1 MNITLILPR
10 LSDALRALDRASA
23 ETKAGVRR
31 ALFRIGATVKRT
43 AVLYAPISPSKS
55 LLQRLKKAGGVE
67 GSTVTVGRG
76 NRRQDVTLTK
86 FYADR
91 LDDMLSDNPR
101 SVDGPTPGGLM
112 RSITFASDDGK
123 AEIFVPSNSD
133 AGKYAR
139 RIHDEKGI
147 TWWKRGPGTQAKG
160 PKADDRFILR
170 AITDNE
176 HQMLKIIDDE
186 MRKVNP

>member
-1 MNITLILPR
+1 MQVSIRMPNVQA
-10 LSDALRALDRASA
+10 ALRALDRASGQ
-23 ETKAGVRR
+23 TRDGIRR

-43 AVLYAPISPSKS
+43 AVRYAPISPSKS
-55 LLQRLKKAGGVE
+55 LLQRFKDAGGKEGTTLMSGRGKKA
-67 GSTVTVGRG
+67 RA
-76 NRRQDVTLTK
+76 VTLTK

-91 LDDMLSDNPR
+91 LDDMLSDDPR
-101 SVDGPTPGGLM
+101 SVEGPKPGGLM
-112 RSITFASDDGK
+112 RSITFASDAEK

-139 RIHDEKGI
+139 RIHDDKGI
-147 TWWKRGPGTQAKG
+147 SWWKRGPGTQAKG

-176 HQMLKIIDDE
+176 GPMLKIIDGE
-186 MRKVNP
+186 MRRVQG